1 MQTPIAT
8 VLANRPRE
16 VLTVEPGMA
25 AQDAVQLMVD
35 KRNEAL
41 LVLEDHK
48 LVGIMTERDCAR
60 RIWLPGKDARRMGV
74 AEVMTS
80 PVVFVSPRHTVAD
93 GLRILSDR
101 GFSHL
106 PVLDEDRIIG
116 MVELAD
122 LVYGIVHEKK
132 QTIGHLEAYIT
143 GRYG

>member
-1 MQTPIAT
+1 MQTPIRT

-16 VLTVEPGMA
+16 VLMVDPTMS
-25 AQDAVQLMVD
+25 AQHAVQLMVE

-41 LVLEDHK
+41 LVVDAGR

-60 RIWLPGKDARRMGV
+60 RIWLPGKDARRMSV
-74 AEVMTS
+74 ADVMTS

-93 GLRILSDR
+93 GMRILSDH
-101 GFSHL
+101 GFTHL
-106 PVLDEDRIIG
+106 PVLEDDKIVG

-132 QTIGHLEAYIT
+132 QTIGYLEAYIT
-143 GRYG
+143 GRYA